1 MPYRPGAVVLPLAT
15 AALVT
20 IAALTLSCGPPAP
33 KRCTDQPSG
42 CPRSVYAV
50 DAATLAE
57 LVGRGRARVLDLRDA
72 AAYAEGHIPGA
83 VHFDPE
89 ALRTAAGGVSGQ
101 VAPAAKISATFAAA
115 GIADGDQVV
124 AYDADNGPTPARLVW
139 TLLYY
144 GYPAGHVRVLDG
156 GYEAWKSTGGGIETK
171 AATPAAAG
179 HLTLKAPN
187 NARRVDAAWVGA
199 HLADP
204 DVVLVDA
211 RNPEEY
217 AAGHIPGAINIPWQ
231 ATRGEGPD
239 QTRFLDDRSMFALYG
254 DVFKATTVVTYSA
267 SGMRASLT
275 WLTLKMLAHADVRI
289 YDGSWSEWG
298 AREDLPRVTGP
309 TPRAQ
314 P

>member
-15 AALVT
+15 AAIVA
-20 IAALTLSCGPPAP
+20 IVAIVAFVALTASCGPPAP

-83 VHFDPE
+83 LHFDPE
-89 ALRTAAGGVSGQ
+89 ALRTAAGGISGQ
-101 VAPAAKISATFAAA
+101 VAPATKIAATFAAA
-115 GIADGDQVV
+115 GV
-124 AYDADNGPTPARLVW
+124 A
-139 TLLYY
+139 
-144 GYPAGHVRVLDG
+144 
-156 GYEAWKSTGGGIETK
+156 
-171 AATPAAAG
+171 
-179 HLTLKAPN
+179 
-187 NARRVDAAWVGA
+187 
-199 HLADP
+199 
-204 DVVLVDA
+204 
-211 RNPEEY
+211 
-217 AAGHIPGAINIPWQ
+217 
-231 ATRGEGPD
+231 
-239 QTRFLDDRSMFALYG
+239 DDRSMFALYG

-309 TPRAQ
+309 TPRAT